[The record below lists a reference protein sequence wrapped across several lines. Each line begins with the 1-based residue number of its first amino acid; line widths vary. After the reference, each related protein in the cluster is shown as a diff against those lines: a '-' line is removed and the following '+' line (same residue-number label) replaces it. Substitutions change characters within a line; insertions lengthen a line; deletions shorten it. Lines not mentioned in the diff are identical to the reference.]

1 MAKKLP
7 KSWDSWR
14 SIPKDDPK
22 RLTLLIQEAQKL
34 DIERKAL
41 DADAEAMKK
50 RVKEIKDVVLAE
62 FASSDLTAV
71 TTKYGTAKRTTTD
84 IPQMDSENGGWP
96 AIYAHIVENALLTN
110 TVSGVSKKD
119 APKLAKVV
127 AEAGQWDLLEK
138 RLGKVACRE
147 RWAAGVKI
155 PGVKT
160 FTVVDLKL
168 SQED

>member
-1 MAKKLP
+1 MPKAKLP

-14 SIPKDDPK
+14 SIPKDEPK
-22 RLTLLIQEAQKL
+22 RLTLLVQEAQKL
-34 DIERKAL
+34 EMQRKDL
-41 DADAEAMKK
+41 EQEAEGKK
-50 RVKEIKDVVLAE
+50 KEVKEIKDVVLAE

-96 AIYAHIVENALLTN
+96 AIYAFIVENALKEA
-110 TVSGVSKKD
+110 GVE
-119 APKLAKVV
+119 PKRIGRISRDI

>member
-71 TTKYGTAKRTTTD
+71 TTKYGTAKRTTSD

-96 AIYAHIVENALLTN
+96 AIYSHIVYQALVNDGYTAR
-110 TVSGVSKKD
+110 D
-119 APKLAKVV
+119 ASDLADTIAK
-127 AEAGQWDLLEK
+127 EGQWDLLEK

>member
-1 MAKKLP
+1 MPKNLP

-22 RLTLLIQEAQKL
+22 RLTLLVQAAQELHAAQKAH
-34 DIERKAL
+34 ETT
-41 DADAEAMKK
+41 AELHKK
-50 RVKEIKDVVLAE
+50 QVKEIKDVVLAE
-62 FASSDLTAV
+62 FASGDLTAV

-96 AIYAHIVENALLTN
+96 AIYSHIVYQALVNDGYTAR
-110 TVSGVSKKD
+110 D
-119 APKLAKVV
+119 ASDLADTIAK
-127 AEAGQWDLLEK
+127 EGQWDLLEK

>member
-1 MAKKLP
+1 MPKAKMP
-7 KSWDSWR
+7 KDWDSWR
-14 SIPKDDPK
+14 NISKEDPK
-22 RLTLLIQEAQKL
+22 RLTRLVQTAQEFEIQ
-34 DIERKAL
+34 RKEL
-41 DADAEAMKK
+41 ESKADGLKK
-50 RVKEIKDVVLAE
+50 EVKAIKDVVLAE

-71 TTKYGTAKRTTTD
+71 TTKYGTAKRITSD
-84 IPQMDSENGGWP
+84 IPQMDSEAGGWP
-96 AIYAHIVENALLTN
+96 AIYAHIVGVALT
-110 TVSGVSKKD
+110 S
-119 APKLAKVV
+119 AQAKAV
-127 AEAGQWDLLEK
+127 AEQGNWDLLEK